1 MKKKSIALGKRKR
14 INERRPRSKLKSIY
28 SKARKNIK

>member
-14 INERRPRSKLKSIY
+14 LNERRPRSKLKSIY
-28 SKARKNIK
+28 NKVRKHSK